1 MIGICRRFSRCKDK
15 TIVAVLAVAGLS
27 GCASVQQVTDRA
39 DVLGREVVARLQPY
53 RVDIVQGN
61 VITSEQ
67 AQAVRPG
74 MTRQQVRAVLGSP
87 MLADPFH
94 ADRWDYIFTIR
105 REGTP
110 PQRRNVVAWFS
121 GDVLERLDIPEDLPS
136 ESAFVAAIDPVRPS
150 REAPPVLELTPEQRE
165 ALAARSAAANTPAA
179 PPTPAAVPRRE
190 FPPLEPR

>member
-15 TIVAVLAVAGLS
+15 TIVAAVTVAGLS
-27 GCASVQQVTDRA
+27 GCASVEQVTDRA

-67 AQAVRPG
+67 VQAVRPG

-105 REGTP
+105 REGSP
-110 PQRRNVVAWFS
+110 AQQRNVVAWFR
-121 GDVLERLDIPEDLPS
+121 GDVLEQLDAPPDLPT
-136 ESAFVAAIDPVRPS
+136 ETAFVAAIDPVRPS
-150 REAPPVLELTPEQRE
+150 REAPPVLELTPQQRE
-165 ALAARSAAANTPAA
+165 SLAARSAAANTPAA
-179 PPTPAAVPRRE
+179 PPTPAALRKRE

>member
-1 MIGICRRFSRCKDK
+1 MAAAI
-15 TIVAVLAVAGLS
+15 LAVAGLG

-39 DVLGREVVARLQPY
+39 DVLGREVAARLQPY
-53 RVDIVQGN
+53 RIEIIQGN

-94 ADRWDYIFTIR
+94 ADRWDYLFTIR
-105 REGTP
+105 REGAL
-110 PQRRNVVAWFS
+110 PQRRHVVAWFQA
-121 GDVLERLDIPEDLPS
+121 DVLERLEVPEDLPS
-136 ESAFVAAIDPVRPS
+136 ESAFVASIDPVRPA
-150 REAPPVLELTPEQRE
+150 RGAPPALELTQAQRE
-165 ALAARSAAANTPAA
+165 ALAARSPAATTPAA
-179 PPTPAAVPRRE
+179 PSSPPAVSPRRE

>member
-1 MIGICRRFSRCKDK
+1 M
-15 TIVAVLAVAGLS
+15 AAAALAVAALG
-27 GCASVQQVTDRA
+27 GCASVQQVTERA
-39 DVLGREVVARLQPY
+39 DVLGREVAARLKPY
-53 RVDIVQGN
+53 RIEIVQGN

-110 PQRRNVVAWFS
+110 AQRRSVVAWFR
-121 GDVLERLDIPEDLPS
+121 GDVLDRLDAPEDLPS

-150 REAPPVLELTPEQRE
+150 REAPPVLELTPEQRD
-165 ALAARSAAANTPAA
+165 ALAARSASVNTPAA
-179 PPTPAAVPRRE
+179 PSPPAAQPRRE

>member
-15 TIVAVLAVAGLS
+15 TTVAVLAVAGLS

-67 AQAVRPG
+67 AQAVRLG

-110 PQRRNVVAWFS
+110 PQRRHVVAWFS
-121 GDVLERLDIPEDLPS
+121 GGVLERLDIPEDLPS
-136 ESAFVAAIDPVRPS
+136 ESAFVAAIDPVPPS
-150 REAPPVLELTPEQRE
+150 REALPVLELTPEQRE
-165 ALAARSAAANTPAA
+165 ALAARSAAANMPAA